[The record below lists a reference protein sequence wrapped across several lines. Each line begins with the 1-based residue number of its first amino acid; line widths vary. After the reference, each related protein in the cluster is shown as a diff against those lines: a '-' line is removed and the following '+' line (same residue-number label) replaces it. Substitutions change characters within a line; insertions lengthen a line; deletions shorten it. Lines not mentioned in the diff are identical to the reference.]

1 MGFDY
6 NEYGDWFSEACV
18 IPHFWHIIHGGYYLR
33 HSNPKGHFNPYVY
46 TSIETIA
53 SHLDCLGKTPHDGN
67 AGLAVLAATFTHT
80 DEARS
85 FTA

>member
-53 SHLDCLGKTPHDGN
+53 SHLD
-67 AGLAVLAATFTHT
+67 
-80 DEARS
+80 
-85 FTA
+85 